1 MVLKPKT
8 GKIFRITRELKSPF
22 NINNGWFSNK
32 PEWEFNR
39 SSSMEV
45 NGFIPTLSDLF
56 YTDFSPAALMLITIN
71 FSGTKAGEITFF
83 SLDCAYKVCAL
94 EF

>member
-1 MVLKPKT
+1 MVGFQINQSGNLTGLLQWKSMVLFPLCPT
-8 GKIFRITRELKSPF
+8 Y
-22 NINNGWFSNK
+22 
-32 PEWEFNR
+32 
-39 SSSMEV
+39 
-45 NGFIPTLSDLF
+45 FIH
-56 YTDFSPAALMLITIN
+56 FSPAALMLITIN